1 MKYLGR
7 LAGLFVLTM
16 ALGLASPQTA
26 SATYGS
32 YDWGDLLRWF
42 RSYFQEHHQNHH
54 HKSVPIPGTLLLL
67 AGGIGG
73 VAWLRARRSQD

>member
-1 MKYLGR
+1 MKYVGR

-32 YDWGDLLRWF
+32 NDWGDLFKWF
-42 RSYFQEHHQNHH
+42 RNYFQEHRQNHH
-54 HKSVPIPGTLLLL
+54 RNSVPIPGTLLLF
-67 AGGIGG
+67 AGGMAGA
-73 VAWLRARRSQD
+73 AWLRARRSQD